1 MKRITSF
8 TSRFAFALLALFA
21 VGTSQAQVTMD
32 EFAAKWESSR
42 QFTLETVD
50 KMPVDLLDYRPH
62 PSAMSFKEQITH
74 VAASIAGLSK
84 GFMAGGDMDFDP
96 QAKPQTKAELKQ
108 FIEQCYAYGKKTF
121 SALSEAQLS
130 EEIDSF
136 AGKVTRRQMLGLI
149 DDHATHHR
157 GAAVSYIRANGIE
170 PPAFRG
176 L

>member
-1 MKRITSF
+1 MKKLTTRVM
-8 TSRFAFALLALFA
+8 FALLAFFA
-21 VGTSQAQVTMD
+21 VSICQAQVTMD

-50 KMPVDLLDYRPH
+50 KMPDDLLDYKPH
-62 PSAMSFKEQITH
+62 PTAMSFKEQITH
-74 VAASIAGLSK
+74 VAAAIAGLSK
-84 GFMAGGDMDFDP
+84 GFMLGGDMDFDP
-96 QAKPQTKAELKQ
+96 QAKPQTKAELNQ
-108 FIEQCYAYGKKTF
+108 FIDQCYAYGKKTF
-121 SALSEAQLS
+121 SSLSEAQLS